1 MITRL
6 YKHIFFVVLFI
17 ITYLFYIFP
26 FEILNKF
33 LFNPWE
39 TPQEILDKANV
50 QLGKNYPKPIVDL
63 KTSRQEALSAFAE
76 LKVSQ

>member
-39 TPQEILDKANV
+39 ASQEILDKANIE
-50 QLGKNYPKPIVDL
+50 LGKNYPKPIVDL